1 MKFFILLGLVI
12 VLTSVLGKETEE
24 DNELDVTSDLARQE
38 FEVNLEDQE
47 IQNRLVDDRRR
58 SKYFE
63 LKYFG
68 KFEWFSIHSLIIE
81 PRFGRVLISVYS

>member
-12 VLTSVLGKETEE
+12 VLTSTLGEKTEE

-63 LKYFG
+63 LQYFG
-68 KFEWFSIHSLIIE
+68 KFERFSI
-81 PRFGRVLISVYS
+81 V

>member
-12 VLTSVLGKETEE
+12 VLTSALGEETEE
-24 DNELDVTSDLARQE
+24 HNELDVTSDLARQE

-63 LKYFG
+63 LQHFWK
-68 KFEWFSIHSLIIE
+68 
-81 PRFGRVLISVYS
+81 V